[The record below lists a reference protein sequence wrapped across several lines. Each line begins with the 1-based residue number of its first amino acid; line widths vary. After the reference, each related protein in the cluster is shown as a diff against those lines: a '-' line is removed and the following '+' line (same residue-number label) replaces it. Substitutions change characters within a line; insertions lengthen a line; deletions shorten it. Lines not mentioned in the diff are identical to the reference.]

1 MRKIAWL
8 IILGVLGY
16 LGYSYYLKSNSP
28 EVKLVRNLEKEFHRA
43 EASYLTAMRQAAEP
57 GLVILSD
64 RETAENQVKEVR
76 KRVQGLTR
84 KLSDERAIARAK
96 ELEAEI
102 KTFCARNQID

>member
-8 IILGVLGY
+8 VILVVLGY

-28 EVKLVRNLEKEFHRA
+28 EMKLVRSVEKEFHRA

-64 RETAENQVKEVR
+64 PEKAENQVKVVR
-76 KRVQGLTR
+76 TKVQGLIT

-96 ELEAEI
+96 KLEAEI

>member
-8 IILGVLGY
+8 IIFSVLGY

-28 EVKLVRNLEKEFHRA
+28 EMKLVRSLEKEFHRA

-57 GLVILSD
+57 GLVVLSD
-64 RETAENQVKEVR
+64 PEKAENQVKEVR
-76 KRVQGLTR
+76 AKVQSLMITLT
-84 KLSDERAIARAK
+84 DERAIARAK
-96 ELEAEI
+96 KLEAEI